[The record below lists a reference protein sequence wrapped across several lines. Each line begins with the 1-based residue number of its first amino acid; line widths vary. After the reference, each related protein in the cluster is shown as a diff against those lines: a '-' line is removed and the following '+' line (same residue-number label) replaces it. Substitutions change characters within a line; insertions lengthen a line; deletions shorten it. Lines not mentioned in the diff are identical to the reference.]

1 MSLAHG
7 LAARGAL
14 RGSREVLTPVWSDPA
29 SALPLLL
36 ATAQTL
42 AQPRKASALS
52 AGAVAD
58 YSVPPSAVDAVR
70 EQRTMITDD
79 YPGKTQAIVRDK

>member
-1 MSLAHG
+1 M
-7 LAARGAL
+7 R
-14 RGSREVLTPVWSDPA
+14 VLLSETPAPA

-36 ATAQTL
+36 VTAQML
-42 AQPRKASALS
+42 AQPRKASAVS

-58 YSVPPSAVDAVR
+58 YSVPPSAVDALR

-79 YPGKTQAIVRDK
+79 